1 MEVTE
6 TSAAGLKR
14 EFRVVVPATVL
25 EAKVNARLDNLKG
38 RVHLRGFRP
47 GKVPV
52 AHLKRL
58 YGKSAMA
65 EVIEAAVREANSQ
78 IVNERGLKL
87 ATEPKVALPPE
98 EGAVEG
104 IIAGKADLAYT
115 VEMEIVPPITLAD
128 FKTIKLERLTAPVED
143 AEIDQAVQ
151 TIAEQSRPFNDSA
164 DAPAAQ
170 GDRVTISFQ
179 GSVDGAPFEGGS
191 GDDVALVLGS
201 AQFIPGFEDQ
211 LVGIKAGE
219 GRTVS
224 SKFPD
229 NYRVPSLAGKDAV
242 FSVTA
247 KKVEKPASLNL
258 DDDFAK
264 TLGLE
269 SLAKLRD
276 AVRERIERDH
286 AAASRQK
293 IKRALLDQ
301 LDARHKFDPPPTL
314 VEEEFKNIWSTIEN
328 DLRQQGRTFADEGT
342 TEEKARE
349 EYRGIAERRVRLGL
363 VLAEIGE
370 KNSITV
376 TDEQL
381 TQAIVAQARMMP
393 GQEQQVWDYYRNNPA
408 ALAAVRAPLFEDK
421 VVDFILELANV
432 SEKQVSRE
440 ELFKEDEN

>member
-14 EFRVVVPATVL
+14 EFRVVVPATDL
-25 EAKVNARLDNLKG
+25 EAKVNARLDDLKG

-87 ATEPKVALPPE
+87 ATEPKVVLPPE

-293 IKRALLDQ
+293 IKRALLDSM
-301 LDARHKFDPPPTL
+301 L
-314 VEEEFKNIWSTIEN
+314 VT
-328 DLRQQGRTFADEGT
+328 
-342 TEEKARE
+342 
-349 EYRGIAERRVRLGL
+349 
-363 VLAEIGE
+363 
-370 KNSITV
+370 NSIRRRRWLRKSSRISGRRSKTISGSKAV
-376 TDEQL
+376 LLPMREPPRKKRERSTAESPNGACGSAL
-381 TQAIVAQARMMP
+381 SSRRSARKTASP
-393 GQEQQVWDYYRNNPA
+393 
-408 ALAAVRAPLFEDK
+408 
-421 VVDFILELANV
+421 
-432 SEKQVSRE
+432 SRM
-440 ELFKEDEN
+440 NS